1 MAGGEGSR
9 LRPVT
14 CDTPK
19 PMVRLCGRPV
29 IEYILDLLAQHGFTQ
44 ASVTLRYLPG
54 RLSGH
59 FGEQY
64 NDITL
69 TFIEEPQPL
78 GTAGSVKSSCGPK
91 DEEILVISSDRE
103 IASFA
108 VRRGK
113 ATLSSPEFESIVER
127 LLMAS
132 GNEFVDEKDEE
143 DDEAS
148 RTISKKGPS
157 RRLSRAEKQARA
169 KIRKL

>member
-1 MAGGEGSR
+1 VGGSAREERDFSAGIFIIYSPKGVKADEVLKGSSH
-9 LRPVT
+9 LR
-14 CDTPK
+14 
-19 PMVRLCGRPV
+19 RGN
-29 IEYILDLLAQHGFTQ
+29 
-44 ASVTLRYLPG
+44 PG
-54 RLSGH
+54 DFFR
-59 FGEQY
+59 
-64 NDITL
+64 
-69 TFIEEPQPL
+69 
-78 GTAGSVKSSCGPK
+78 
-91 DEEILVISSDRE
+91 RE

-148 RTISKKGPS
+148 RPISKKGPS